1 MANGYASTCCLSI
14 IWNAIFCII
23 VHYFHGAALYSVSV
37 HLYNVHQNLLFV
49 PNALLVKL
57 QACWDENL

>member
-1 MANGYASTCCLSI
+1 MAMHLCAVYLSYGMPY
-14 IWNAIFCII
+14 FVF

-37 HLYNVHQNLLFV
+37 HLYNVNQNLLFV